1 MSDYKIVDWSESLDL
16 SYFYQKS
23 KEKGFINNSSYDTMI
38 KPLLNEKE
46 WKVWILFKKGKA
58 IGSVAAHSFDFM
70 GKNSYRI
77 GVRSCVHSEDTEI
90 KNLRTKYGIKYHQ
103 NATAQFLI
111 PICIEWAPK
120 GSNLYITTHDSS
132 EASLKLMH
140 NICMPIFQ
148 STGMV
153 EKVCEKEYRGH
164 KQTFWKVNPDIFFQ
178 QLNENPRW

>member
-1 MSDYKIVDWSESLDL
+1 MIVPFL
-16 SYFYQKS
+16 K
-23 KEKGFINNSSYDTMI
+23 
-38 KPLLNEKE
+38 EKE
-46 WKVWILFKKGKA
+46 WKVWMLQKDGK
-58 IGSVAAHSFDFM
+58 IVGSVGAHSLDDM
-70 GKNSYRI
+70 ETNSYRI
-77 GVRSCVHSEDTEI
+77 GVRSCVHSENIGI

-120 GSNLYITTHDSS
+120 NSNLYITTHDSPD
-132 EASLKLMH
+132 ASLRLMH
-140 NICMPIFQ
+140 KICMPIFQ

-164 KQTFWKVNPDIFFQ
+164 VQTFWKVNSDIFFQ